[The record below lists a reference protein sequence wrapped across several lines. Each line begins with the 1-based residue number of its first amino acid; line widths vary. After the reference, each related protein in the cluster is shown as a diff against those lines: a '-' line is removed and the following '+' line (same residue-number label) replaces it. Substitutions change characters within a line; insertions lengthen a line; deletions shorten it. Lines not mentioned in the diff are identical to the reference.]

1 MLCQYKFTQ
10 NNFIIKTFSIL
21 DLKKKNHFFKER
33 FKKSSSEQWVFII
46 CQQLHFLNYAT
57 TTQISSKPCFCTFL
71 SSSPSQCSHACIEE
85 KSHLLGF
92 LKNYMKKKW
101 GEKKRSKFKPY
112 KTIPTLPF
120 TTRSLCQRNLHI
132 IDHVKS

>member
-10 NNFIIKTFSIL
+10 NNFIIKFLSIL
-21 DLKKKNHFFKER
+21 DFFYKKKIIFLKR
-33 FKKSSSEQWVFII
+33 FKKSYSEQWVFII

-57 TTQISSKPCFCTFL
+57 STQISSKPLLLYIFVL
-71 SSSPSQCSHACIEE
+71 IPSHACIEE

-92 LKNYMKKKW
+92 PKKYIKTKKW
-101 GEKKRSKFKPY
+101 GEKKRSKLKPY

-120 TTRSLCQRNLHI
+120 TTRSL
-132 IDHVKS
+132 